1 MVIKNNSGKVHNFEV
16 MTLLPEI
23 VLKFV
28 MGIKSLFLFLFFW
41 SKFAKTLAL
50 YFIVHASF

>member
-23 VLKFV
+23 VLKFI
-28 MGIKSLFLFLFFW
+28 MGIKSLFLFLFFGL
-41 SKFAKTLAL
+41 SLQK
-50 YFIVHASF
+50 H